1 MHVFNE
7 KVLGLRTVGSKNEG
21 TKEGLDVAVVGL
33 GKMGLL
39 HSCILN
45 VLPNVRLVAVCDKSN
60 LIRRVGKKVFKRA
73 RLLDDIDKLADV
85 KVDAVY
91 VTTPIPSHFFIAKA
105 LYSKRIAPNLFVEKT
120 LASNY
125 GQAKEMC
132 SLAKDSGGV
141 SMVGYMKRFGV
152 TYQKARDL
160 LQKQALGEV
169 DSFDAYAYS
178 SDFAEVKE
186 GSGVAGARGGVL
198 EDLGSHVVDVA
209 LWFFGDL
216 EVASAL
222 VESVTS
228 EGCEDSASILA
239 RGIGELKG
247 RFSIS
252 WCKKEYRMPEF
263 GLTVHGSNGVLRVND
278 DALELDLDKGS
289 LKKWYR
295 HDLNDNVGFLL
306 AAPEYFR
313 EDEAFVRS
321 ILGGAVVEPTFLTA
335 SKVDYFVEQ
344 ARTRA
349 GRK

>member
-1 MHVFNE
+1 MSSKDE
-7 KVLGLRTVGSKNEG
+7 GGKKV
-21 TKEGLDVAVVGL
+21 LDVAVVGL

-45 VLPNVRLVAVCDKSN
+45 VLPNVRLCAVCDKSN
-60 LIRRVGKKVFKRA
+60 LIRRVGEKVFRHT
-73 RLLDDIDKLADV
+73 RLLDDIEKLADL

-91 VTTPIPSHFFIAKA
+91 VTTPIPSHFFIAKV
-105 LYSKRIAPNLFVEKT
+105 LYSKGITPNLFVEKT

-125 GQAKEMC
+125 DQTKEMC
-132 SLAKDSGGV
+132 NLAKDSGGV
-141 SMVGYMKRFGV
+141 NMVGYMKRFAV
-152 TYQKARDL
+152 TYQKAKRL
-160 LQKQALGEV
+160 LQEQTLGEV

-216 EVASAL
+216 Q
-222 VESVTS
+222 VESSAFESTVVAGS
-228 EGCEDSASILA
+228 EDSVSVRVNGIDGL
-239 RGIGELKG
+239 RGL
-247 RFSIS
+247 FDVS
-252 WCKKEYRMPEF
+252 WCRKEYRMPEF
-263 GLTVHGSNGVLRVND
+263 GFTVHGTKGVLKVSD
-278 DALELDLDKGS
+278 DALELDLGKGN

-306 AAPEYFR
+306 GAPEYFR

-321 ILGGAVVEPTFLTA
+321 MLGGAIVEPTFLTA
-335 SKVDYFVEQ
+335 SKVDYFIEQ

>member
-1 MHVFNE
+1 MG
-7 KVLGLRTVGSKNEG
+7 KKDDSG
-21 TKEGLDVAVVGL
+21 KELLDVAVVGL

-45 VLPNVRLVAVCDKSN
+45 VLPNVQLCAVCDKSN
-60 LIRRVGKKVFKRA
+60 LIRRVGKKVFKKA
-73 RLLDDIDKLADV
+73 RLLDDLEKLADV

-91 VTTPIPSHFFIAKA
+91 VTTPIPSHYFIAKT
-105 LYSKRIAPNLFVEKT
+105 LYSKGITRNLFVEKT

-125 GQAKEMC
+125 SQTKEMC

-141 SMVGYMKRFGV
+141 NMVGYMKRFGV
-152 TYQKARDL
+152 TYRKAKDL
-160 LQKQALGEV
+160 LDQQALGEV

-178 SDFAEVKE
+178 SDFSEVKE
-186 GSGVAGARGGVL
+186 GSSIAGTRGGVL

-216 EVASAL
+216 EVESAS
-222 VESVTS
+222 VKSVTS

-239 RGIGELKG
+239 RSIGDLKG
-247 RFSIS
+247 RFDIS

-263 GLTVHGSNGVLRVND
+263 GLTVHGSKGVLRVND
-278 DALELDLDKGS
+278 DALELDLGKGN

-306 AAPEYFR
+306 GAPEYFR
-313 EDEAFVRS
+313 EDEAFVKS
-321 ILGGAVVEPTFLTA
+321 ILEGRVVEPTFLTA

>member
-1 MHVFNE
+1 MA
-7 KVLGLRTVGSKNEG
+7 GSDDRDLRI
-21 TKEGLDVAVVGL
+21 AIVGL

-45 VLPNVRLVAVCDKSN
+45 VLPNVRLVAVCDKSG
-60 LIRRVGKKVFKRA
+60 LIRRVGKKVFKHA

-91 VTTPIPSHFFIAKA
+91 VTTPIPSHFSIAKV
-105 LYSKRIAPNLFVEKT
+105 LYSKGIVRNLFVEKT

-125 GQAKEMC
+125 DQAKEMC
-132 SLAKDSGGV
+132 TLAKDSGGV
-141 SMVGYMKRFGV
+141 NMVGYMKRFSV
-152 TYQKARDL
+152 TYQKAKRL
-160 LQKQALGEV
+160 LQEQALGEV

-186 GSGVAGARGGVL
+186 GSGVAGARGGVF

-216 EVASAL
+216 RVESAS
-222 VESVTS
+222 VKSVTS

-239 RGIGELKG
+239 RGIGELEG
-247 RFSIS
+247 RFDIS

-263 GLTVHGSNGVLRVND
+263 GLTVHGSKGFLKVND
-278 DALELDLDKGS
+278 DALELDLGKGN

-295 HDLNDNVGFLL
+295 HDLNDHVGFLL
-306 AAPEYFR
+306 GAPEYYR
-313 EDEAFVRS
+313 EDEAFVKS
-321 ILGGAVVEPTFLTA
+321 MLGGAAVEPTFLTA

-349 GRK
+349 GNK

>member
-1 MHVFNE
+1 ME
-7 KVLGLRTVGSKNEG
+7 SKDEG
-21 TKEGLDVAVVGL
+21 RKEVLDVAVVGL

-39 HSCILN
+39 HSCLLN
-45 VLPNVRLVAVCDKSN
+45 VLPNVRLCAVCDKSG
-60 LIRRVGKKVFKRA
+60 LIRRVGKKVFKHA
-73 RLLDDIDKLADV
+73 RLLDDIEKLADV

-91 VTTPIPSHFFIAKA
+91 VTTPIPSHFFIAKT
-105 LYSKRIAPNLFVEKT
+105 LYSKGIARNLFIEKT

-125 GQAKEMC
+125 DQAKEMC

-141 SMVGYMKRFGV
+141 NMVGYMKRFGV
-152 TYQKARDL
+152 TYQKAKRL
-160 LQKQALGEV
+160 LHEQALGEV

-198 EDLGSHVVDVA
+198 EDLGSHVIDVA

-216 EVASAL
+216 EVESAA
-222 VESVTS
+222 VKSVTS
-228 EGCEDSASILA
+228 EGWEDSASVIA
-239 RGIGELKG
+239 RSIGELEG
-247 RFSIS
+247 RFDIS

-263 GLTVHGSNGVLRVND
+263 GLTVHGSKGVLKVND
-278 DALELDLDKGS
+278 DALELGLGKGS

-295 HDLNDNVGFLL
+295 HDLNDSVGFLL
-306 AAPEYFR
+306 AAPEYYR

-321 ILGGAVVEPTFLTA
+321 MLDGAVVEPSFLTA
-335 SKVDYFVEQ
+335 SQVDHFIEQ

-349 GRK
+349 VGK